1 MLCMVY
7 TCILSWIIVVLFPF
21 QTILTHSKSRVV
33 LQVLKE
39 AQQSNKRFH
48 VYVTESLPNKSGSVY
63 YLIQHYEQKFIKLE
77 IVAFIDK

>member
-1 MLCMVY
+1 MNNCAEFFF
-7 TCILSWIIVVLFPF
+7 SF

-48 VYVTESLPNKSGSVY
+48 VYVTESLPNKSGSVH
-63 YLIQHYEQKFIKLE
+63 LVHHYEQKFIKLE